1 MGVLLLMTRTPEL
14 PAHRERARPGAR
26 RRHSDDVLNFLN
38 VKLNLEEPKA
48 SNLRYAGV
56 ARETGARQQA

>member
-1 MGVLLLMTRTPEL
+1 VSEPDRVAGAVTLM
-14 PAHRERARPGAR
+14 
-26 RRHSDDVLNFLN
+26 DVLNCLN

-56 ARETGARQQA
+56 PRETGARQQA